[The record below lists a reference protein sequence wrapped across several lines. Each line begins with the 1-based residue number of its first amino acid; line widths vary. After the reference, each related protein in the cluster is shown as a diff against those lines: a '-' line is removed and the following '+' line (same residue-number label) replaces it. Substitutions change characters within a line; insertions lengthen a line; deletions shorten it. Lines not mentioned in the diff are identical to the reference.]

1 MISLIRIQTQEKPDI
16 LWNEVLNKREK
27 LQEAIGNKGRLLYVS
42 KRHNYNEASLFVHVE
57 DNNMLADFISNHLSK
72 LNDVTAI
79 WLINMLKPVFFPF
92 GKETDQ
98 VKRYTITLK
107 VFPSR
112 LSEVYKRLANL
123 ELPGGMKMVYFAYTF
138 HLFGD
143 AIQFSLLVE
152 DGAILQKYVKDVIN
166 NIPGVL
172 QSTVCEIERTHHFIS
187 HEERLA
193 GLGLTLS

>member
-1 MISLIRIQTQEKPDI
+1 MISLIRIQTQEKPDL
-16 LWNEVLNKREK
+16 LWNEVLSKRER
-27 LQEAIGNKGRLLYVS
+27 LQEALGNKGRLLYVS
-42 KRHNYNEASLFVHVE
+42 KRYNYNEASIFVHATDTNV
-57 DNNMLADFISNHLSK
+57 LANFISDHLSK
-72 LNDVTAI
+72 LNGVTAI

-112 LSEVYKRLANL
+112 LSEVYERLAKM
-123 ELPGGMKMVYFAYTF
+123 ELHGGMKMVYFAYTF

-143 AIQFSLLVE
+143 AMQFSLLSE
-152 DGAILQKYVKDVIN
+152 DGAILQKYVKDVID

-187 HEERLA
+187 HEEWCNDIL
-193 GLGLTLS
+193 